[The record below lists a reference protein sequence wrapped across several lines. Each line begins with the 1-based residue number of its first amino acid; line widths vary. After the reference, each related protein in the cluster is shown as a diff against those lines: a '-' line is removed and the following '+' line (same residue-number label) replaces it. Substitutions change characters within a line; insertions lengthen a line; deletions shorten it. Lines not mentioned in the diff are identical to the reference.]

1 MRYKRFL
8 TTICQDMTMK
18 TQKKNQYKD
27 KLNLSGYNR
36 MMRLITQTTDLE
48 IALAA
53 LRPSDF
59 VTVDTEFIRET
70 TFWPQL
76 CLIQLASPDVTMLID
91 PMAQDM
97 DLKPFFDLMVDEK
110 IVKVFHAARQDI
122 EIIYHLGGVIPYP
135 LFDTQIAGS
144 ICGFGDSI
152 SYDQIVQRCT
162 GHQLDKSS
170 RFTDWS
176 CRPLSEKQLLYAL
189 ADVTYLRDVYLLLK
203 KQLEKN
209 KRMHWMDDEITT
221 LSTPKTY
228 DIPENEAWKKVKGKI
243 KKPREFAVL
252 QKIAAWREREARR
265 YNVPRRHIMKD
276 ECLIEIAIQQPKDES
291 ALNRLSNLNK
301 NWDKLS
307 IAQTLIKTI
316 HEGLEVDIA
325 TLPAVPKHNLL
336 NDTKTAAIDLLKVL
350 LKLVANENGIAPKII
365 ATSHDL
371 EKIAN
376 GCIKQDIP
384 AMNGWRYEIFG
395 QKAEQMLK
403 GKIGFYFRNGKIIT
417 KQL

>member
-1 MRYKRFL
+1 
-8 TTICQDMTMK
+8 
-18 TQKKNQYKD
+18 
-27 KLNLSGYNR
+27 
-36 MMRLITQTTDLE
+36 MMNPITQTTDLE
-48 IALAA
+48 IALAT
-53 LRPSDF
+53 LRTSDF
-59 VTVDTEFIRET
+59 ITVDTEFIRET

-76 CLIQLASPDVTMLID
+76 CLIQLASPDTTVLID
-91 PMAQDM
+91 PMSQDI
-97 DLKPFFDLMVDEK
+97 DLQPFFDLMVDNK

-122 EIIYHLGGVIPYP
+122 ETIYHLGGIIPSP

-189 ADVTYLRDVYLLLK
+189 ADVTYLRDIYLLLK

-209 KRMHWMDDEITT
+209 KRIHWMDDEIAIL
-221 LSTPKTY
+221 LSPKTY
-228 DIPENEAWKKVKGKI
+228 DMPEDEAWKKVKGKV
-243 KKPREFAVL
+243 KKPRELAVL
-252 QKIAAWREREARR
+252 QKIAAWRERKARK
-265 YNVPRRHIMKD
+265 YNIPRRHIMKD
-276 ECLIEIAIQQPKDES
+276 ECLIEIATQQPKDET
-291 ALNRLSNLNK
+291 ALKRLRSLNK
-301 NWDKLS
+301 NWDKFS
-307 IAQTLIKTI
+307 IAQTLITAV
-316 HEGLEVDIA
+316 HEGLKVDLA
-325 TLPAVPKHNLL
+325 TLPTLPKHKPLS
-336 NDTKTAAIDLLKVL
+336 DTTTAAVDLLKVL
-350 LKLVANENGIAPKII
+350 LKLVANENNIAPKII
-365 ATSHDL
+365 ATSNDL

-376 GCIKQDIP
+376 GCVKKNIP

-403 GKIGFYFRNGKIIT
+403 GQIGFYFRNGEISI

>member
-1 MRYKRFL
+1 M
-8 TTICQDMTMK
+8 MK
-18 TQKKNQYKD
+18 
-27 KLNLSGYNR
+27 
-36 MMRLITQTTDLE
+36 LITQTTDLE
-48 IALAA
+48 IALAT
-53 LRPSDF
+53 LRNSDF
-59 VTVDTEFIRET
+59 VTIDTEFIRET

-76 CLIQLASPDVTMLID
+76 CLIQLASPDTTVLID
-91 PMAQDM
+91 PISQDI
-97 DLKPFFDLMVDEK
+97 DLKAFFDLMVNKK

-122 EIIYHLGGVIPYP
+122 ETIYHLGGVIPSP

-162 GHQLDKSS
+162 GYQLDKSS

-176 CRPLSEKQLLYAL
+176 FRPLSEKQLLYAL

-209 KRMHWMDDEITT
+209 KRTHWMDDEIAV
-221 LSTPKTY
+221 LLEPKTY
-228 DIPENEAWKKVKGKI
+228 DMPENEAWKKVKGKI
-243 KKPREFAVL
+243 KKPRELAVL
-252 QKIAAWREREARR
+252 QKIAAWRERKARQ
-265 YNVPRRHIMKD
+265 YNIPRRHIIKD
-276 ECLIEIAIQQPKDES
+276 ECLIEIAIQQPKDE
-291 ALNRLSNLNK
+291 ADLKRLRSLNK
-301 NWDKLS
+301 NWDKFS
-307 IAQTLIKTI
+307 IAHTLIKAV
-316 HEGLEVDIA
+316 HEGLEVDLA
-325 TLPAVPKHNLL
+325 TLPALPKHNPL
-336 NDTKTAAIDLLKVL
+336 NETSSAVIDLLKVL

-365 ATSHDL
+365 ATSNDL

-376 GCIKQDIP
+376 GCIKKNIP

-403 GKIGFYFRNGKIIT
+403 GKIGFYLSNGKINT

>member
-1 MRYKRFL
+1 
-8 TTICQDMTMK
+8 
-18 TQKKNQYKD
+18 
-27 KLNLSGYNR
+27 
-36 MMRLITQTTDLE
+36 MMNLITKTTDLE
-48 IALAA
+48 TAIAT
-53 LRPSDF
+53 LRTSDF

-76 CLIQLASPDVTMLID
+76 CLIQLASPCMTVLID
-91 PMAQDM
+91 PLSQDI
-97 DLKPFFDLMVDEK
+97 DLKLFFDLMIDKKV
-110 IVKVFHAARQDI
+110 VKVFHAARQDI
-122 EIIYHLGGVIPYP
+122 ETIYHLGGIIPSP

-176 CRPLSEKQLLYAL
+176 ERPLSEKQLRYAL

-203 KQLEKN
+203 KHLKKN
-209 KRMHWMDDEITT
+209 KRSHWVDDEIAIL
-221 LSTPKTY
+221 LSPKTY
-228 DIPENEAWKKVKGKI
+228 DMPEDEAWKKVKGKV
-243 KKPREFAVL
+243 KKPRELAVL
-252 QKIAAWREREARR
+252 QKIAAWREDQARK

-291 ALNRLSNLNK
+291 TLKRLRSLNK
-301 NWDKLS
+301 NWNKLS
-307 IAQTLIKTI
+307 IAQTLIEAVHK
-316 HEGLEVDIA
+316 GLEVDLA
-325 TLPAVPKHNLL
+325 TLPPLPKYNPLNEASGAVV
-336 NDTKTAAIDLLKVL
+336 DLLKVL

-376 GCIKQDIP
+376 GCTKKNIP
-384 AMNGWRYEIFG
+384 AMSGWRYEIFG
-395 QKAEQMLK
+395 KKAEQMLK
-403 GKIGFYFRNGKIIT
+403 GQIAFYFNDGKIST

>member
-1 MRYKRFL
+1 
-8 TTICQDMTMK
+8 
-18 TQKKNQYKD
+18 
-27 KLNLSGYNR
+27 
-36 MMRLITQTTDLE
+36 MMNLITQTTDLE
-48 IALAA
+48 IALNA
-53 LRPSDF
+53 LRTSDF

-76 CLIQLASPDVTMLID
+76 CLIQLASLDVTVLID
-91 PMAQDM
+91 PIAPDI
-97 DLKPFFDLMVDEK
+97 DLQPFFDLMIDKKV
-110 IVKVFHAARQDI
+110 VKVFHAARQDI
-122 EIIYHLGGVIPYP
+122 ETIYHLGGVIPSP

-162 GHQLDKSS
+162 GHHLDKSS

-203 KQLEKN
+203 KRLEKN
-209 KRMHWMDDEITT
+209 QRAHWMDDEITI
-221 LSTPKTY
+221 LLNPKTY
-228 DIPENEAWKKVKGKI
+228 DMPEDEAWKKVKGQI
-243 KKPREFAVL
+243 KKPRELAVL
-252 QKIAAWREREARR
+252 QKIAAWREREARK
-265 YNVPRRHIMKD
+265 YNMPRRHIIKD

-291 ALNRLSNLNK
+291 ALKRLRSLNK

-307 IAQTLIKTI
+307 IAQSLIKAV
-316 HEGLEVDIA
+316 HEGLEVDLSI
-325 TLPAVPKHNLL
+325 LPPIPKHNPL
-336 NDTKTAAIDLLKVL
+336 NDSTAAVIDLLKVL
-350 LKLVANENGIAPKII
+350 LKIVANENSIAPKII
-365 ATSHDL
+365 ATSNDL

-376 GCIKQDIP
+376 GGIKKNIP

-395 QKAEQMLK
+395 KKAEQLLK
-403 GKIGFYFRNGKIIT
+403 GQIGFYFNDGKIST